1 MTTQLEQAW
10 ELAKLR
16 FAAVGIDVEAALR
29 QLDRLPVSMHC
40 WQGDDVAGFENPE
53 GSLTGGIQA
62 TGNYPGKARNATELR
77 ADLEQAL
84 SLIPGPK
91 RLNLHAIYLESDTP
105 VARDQ
110 IKPEHFKNW
119 VEWAKT
125 NQLGLDFNPSCF
137 SHPLSADGFTLA
149 HADDTIRQFWIDH
162 CKASRRVS
170 AYFGEQLGTPSVM
183 NIWIPDG
190 MKDITVD
197 RLAPRQRL
205 LDALDEV
212 ISEKLDPAHHIDA
225 VESKLFGI
233 GAESYTVGS
242 NEFYMGYAT
251 SRQTALCLDAGHFH
265 PTEVISDKISAA
277 MLYVPR
283 LLLHVSRPVRWD
295 SDHVVL
301 LDDETQA
308 IASEIVRHNL
318 FDRVHIGLD
327 FFDASINRIAAW
339 VIGTRN
345 MKKALL
351 RALLEP
357 TAYDFDIFEE
367 PRIDY
372 QRAVRVGV
380 AHHLQTVEIDVIQAT
395 VRKATQH
402 DVVKAV
408 GGANLIAVHPRRIA
422 DSLAHAG
429 CALLFKLFTGNDR
442 YRLRRFNIRRGKLR
456 GPALHLRGDNHRIVF
471 CCFLRQQRKSHAA
484 GHPSHQQRQA
494 SLREHEYLQRHV

>member
-1 MTTQLEQAW
+1 MKSSIDQAW
-10 ELAKLR
+10 ELAKQR
-16 FAAVGIDVEAALR
+16 FAAVGVDVDAAIDAMET
-29 QLDRLPVSMHC
+29 LPVSMHC

-62 TGNYPGKARNATELR
+62 TGNYPGKARNAKELR

-84 SLIPGPK
+84 ALIPGPK
-91 RLNLHAIYLESDTP
+91 RLNLHAIYLESETP
-105 VARDQ
+105 VARNK
-110 IKPEHFKNW
+110 IEPRHFKNW
-119 VEWAKT
+119 VEWAK
-125 NQLGLDFNPSCF
+125 QQHLGLDFNPSCF
-137 SHPLSADGFTLA
+137 SHPLSADGFTLS
-149 HADDTIRQFWIDH
+149 HADPQIRQFWIEH
-162 CKASRRVS
+162 CQASRRIS

-190 MKDITVD
+190 MKDTPID

-205 LDALDEV
+205 TSALDEV
-212 ISEKLDPAHHIDA
+212 IAEKLDPAHHIDA

-242 NEFYMGYAT
+242 NEFYLGYAT

-265 PTEVISDKISAA
+265 PTEVISDKISSA

-308 IASEIVRHNL
+308 IAGEIVRHKL
-318 FDRVHIGLD
+318 FNRVHIGLD

-357 TAYDFDIFEE
+357 TEMLRKVE
-367 PRIDY
+367 QSGDY
-372 QRAVRVGV
+372 TAR
-380 AHHLQTVEIDVIQAT
+380 L
-395 VRKATQH
+395 
-402 DVVKAV
+402 
-408 GGANLIAVHPRRIA
+408 
-422 DSLAHAG
+422 
-429 CALLFKLFTGNDR
+429 ALLEEQKSLPWQAVWETYCQRNDVPVDASWLENVR
-442 YRLRRFNIRRGKLR
+442 NYEQQILS
-456 GPALHLRGDNHRIVF
+456 
-471 CCFLRQQRKSHAA
+471 QRK
-484 GHPSHQQRQA
+484 G
-494 SLREHEYLQRHV
+494 

>member
-10 ELAKLR
+10 EIAKQR
-16 FAAVGIDVEAALR
+16 YAAVGVDVEEALR

-40 WQGDDVAGFENPE
+40 WQGDDVAGFENPA

-62 TGNYPGKARNATELR
+62 TGNYPGKARNAEELR

-91 RLNLHAIYLESDTP
+91 RLNLHAIYLESDAP
-105 VARDQ
+105 VARNE

-119 VEWAKT
+119 VTWAKA
-125 NQLGLDFNPSCF
+125 NKLGLDFNPSCF
-137 SHPLSADGFTLA
+137 SHPLSADGFTLS
-149 HADDTIRQFWIDH
+149 HANDEIRQFWIDH

-183 NIWIPDG
+183 NIWVPDG

-197 RLAPRQRL
+197 RFAPRQRL
-205 LDALDEV
+205 LNALDEV

-277 MLYVPR
+277 MLYIPR

-295 SDHVVL
+295 SDHVVT
-301 LDDETQA
+301 LDDELIA
-308 IASEIVRHNL
+308 IMQQVVRNGYTE
-318 FDRVHIGLD
+318 RVKIALD
-327 FFDASINRIAAW
+327 FFDASINRLAAW
-339 VIGTRN
+339 IIGTRN
-345 MKKALL
+345 ARKALL
-351 RALLEP
+351 KASLENTAQLKQLELDGDLTGRLALM
-357 TAYDFDIFEE
+357 EE
-367 PRIDY
+367 DKTLPFGAVWDY
-372 QRAVRVGV
+372 YCLREGV
-380 AHHLQTVEIDVIQAT
+380 PAGDRWLDT
-395 VRKATQH
+395 VRDYEK
-402 DVVKAV
+402 
-408 GGANLIAVHPRRIA
+408 RIM
-422 DSLAHAG
+422 LA
-429 CALLFKLFTGNDR
+429 R
-442 YRLRRFNIRRGKLR
+442 
-456 GPALHLRGDNHRIVF
+456 
-471 CCFLRQQRKSHAA
+471 
-484 GHPSHQQRQA
+484 
-494 SLREHEYLQRHV
+494 

>member
-1 MTTQLEQAW
+1 MTNSIEQAW
-10 ELAKLR
+10 DLAKQR
-16 FAAVGIDVEAALR
+16 FAAVGVDVDAALAR
-29 QLDRLPVSMHC
+29 LDTLPVSMHC
-40 WQGDDVAGFENPE
+40 WQGDDVTGFENPD
-53 GSLTGGIQA
+53 GVLTGGIQA

-77 ADLEQAL
+77 SDIELAL
-84 SLIPGPK
+84 TLIPGPK

-105 VARDQ
+105 VARNK
-110 IKPEHFKNW
+110 IEPRHFSRW
-119 VEWAKT
+119 VEWAKKHH
-125 NQLGLDFNPSCF
+125 LGLDFNPSCF
-137 SHPLSADGFTLA
+137 SHPLSADGFTLS
-149 HADDTIRQFWIDH
+149 HANPEIRQFWIEH
-162 CKASRRVS
+162 CQASRRVS

-190 MKDITVD
+190 MKDTPID

-205 LDALDEV
+205 LSALDEV
-212 ISEKLDPAHHIDA
+212 ISEKLNPEHHIDA

-242 NEFYMGYAT
+242 NEFYMGYAA

-265 PTEVISDKISAA
+265 PTEVISDKISSA

-308 IASEIVRHNL
+308 IASEIIRHDL

-357 TAYDFDIFEE
+357 TEM
-367 PRIDY
+367 
-372 QRAVRVGV
+372 
-380 AHHLQTVEIDVIQAT
+380 
-395 VRKATQH
+395 
-402 DVVKAV
+402 
-408 GGANLIAVHPRRIA
+408 
-422 DSLAHAG
+422 
-429 CALLFKLFTGNDR
+429 
-442 YRLRRFNIRRGKLR
+442 LRQLE
-456 GPALHLRGDNHRIVF
+456 LRGDYTARLALLEEQKSLPWQAIWEGYCQRNDVPVDARWLNAV
-471 CCFLRQQRKSHAA
+471 RDYEQQTLS
-484 GHPSHQQRQA
+484 QR
-494 SLREHEYLQRHV
+494 

>member
-10 ELAKLR
+10 DLAKQR
-16 FAAVGIDVEAALR
+16 FAAVGVDVEEALR

-40 WQGDDVAGFENPE
+40 WQGDDVAGFENPG

-77 ADLEQAL
+77 ADLELAL

-91 RLNLHAIYLESDTP
+91 RLNLHAIYLESDEP
-105 VARDQ
+105 VARNE
-110 IKPEHFKNW
+110 IKPEHFTNW
-119 VEWAKT
+119 VAWAKA
-125 NQLGLDFNPSCF
+125 NRLGLDFNPSCF

-149 HADDTIRQFWIDH
+149 HANDEIRQFWIDH
-162 CKASRRVS
+162 VKASRRVS

-205 LDALDEV
+205 LAALDEA

-301 LDDETQA
+301 FDDETKE
-308 IASEIVRHNL
+308 IAKEIVRNNAL
-318 FDRVHIGLD
+318 DRVYIALD
-327 FFDASINRIAAW
+327 YFDASINRISAW
-339 VIGTRN
+339 AVGFRSFQ
-345 MKKALL
+345 KALL
-351 RALLEP
+351 SALLTP
-357 TAYDFDIFEE
+357 A
-367 PRIDY
+367 
-372 QRAVRVGV
+372 
-380 AHHLQTVEIDVIQAT
+380 
-395 VRKATQH
+395 
-402 DVVKAV
+402 
-408 GGANLIAVHPRRIA
+408 
-422 DSLAHAG
+422 
-429 CALLFKLFTGNDR
+429 ALLKELQDENRMTELMMMQEELKL
-442 YRLRRFNIRRGKLR
+442 YPL
-456 GPALHLRGDNHRIVF
+456 GDVWNEY
-471 CCFLRQQRKSHAA
+471 CRQCGVESDQSWFEKIKIYEKDVLSQRK
-484 GHPSHQQRQA
+484 
-494 SLREHEYLQRHV
+494 